1 MSVNKTYC
9 TTHRIEIY
17 PVDSVIHLSNNKA
30 CFFYRGILRQNT
42 LLPHFSSSPRSIIN
56 KYVPVRLFWWAIDHK
71 WRQNVIRTHEVQP
84 SVSLI
89 FLTHFDV
96 ICDLQRRHVV
106 NNDVTYASV
115 LRQIIS
121 KNQSKTRVIIQH
133 ILYILNGYL
142 KLVWEA

>member
-1 MSVNKTYC
+1 MSVSKTYC

-56 KYVPVRLFWWAIDHK
+56 KYVPCCRASLLVSNRSQMTSKCNKNTRGAAKCVTDLLNTFW
-71 WRQNVIRTHEVQP
+71 
-84 SVSLI
+84 
-89 FLTHFDV
+89 
-96 ICDLQRRHVV
+96 QRRHVV